1 MKKSLIV
8 HVGNKYSRAIKSIE
22 HVKPD
27 LVYFIY
33 SKDYEKYKDSI
44 INECYHPFIHK
55 SRIIDDFQSI
65 DEIYSV
71 SKEIFKELNC
81 KYKIYVGVSNGTKAM
96 VAGLSLA
103 SVGYDCEFL
112 YVGSTPGGRDS
123 TGTGEVLPGHEAVLS
138 EFHPMSKQAFFEI
151 NRAKRYFNDYK
162 FDDALIYFKQAEEV
176 LDDKKRVQMYIK
188 ITHLFKYWDKF
199 ENFVRFSDGKKL
211 LIDYY
216 LRKKILV
223 EINTDEDLS
232 NYFVNEENEFLIQL
246 EKNFKFLDKK
256 ISKKGLIK
264 ENDIYYYLVDLI
276 NNAYRRIKEEK
287 FDDATAR
294 LYRISE
300 LIAQIRLLE
309 MGFID
314 KKILK
319 DNKVFHIDK
328 TTLIET
334 KNVKAIEYA
343 ARKPDFQNS
352 EEKRMK
358 FSLKDS
364 FTLLEYLDDSLAKEF
379 LEDKKVDNA
388 LSSRNN
394 SILAHGLN
402 PANKDDTLEL
412 FNKLNDYAREV
423 FPELDE
429 YLDYATFPKFM
440 DMGM

>member
-103 SVGYDCEFL
+103 SVGYDCDFL

-276 NNAYRRIKEEK
+276 NNAYRRIKEKK

>member
-33 SKDYEKYKDSI
+33 SKGSEKYKDSI

>member
-276 NNAYRRIKEEK
+276 NNAYRRIKEKK

>member
-44 INECYHPFIHK
+44 INECYHLFIHK